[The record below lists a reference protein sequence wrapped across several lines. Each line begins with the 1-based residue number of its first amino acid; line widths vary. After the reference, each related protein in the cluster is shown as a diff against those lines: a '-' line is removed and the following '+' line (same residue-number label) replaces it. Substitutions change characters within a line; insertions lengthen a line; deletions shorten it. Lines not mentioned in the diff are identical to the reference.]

1 MTTIYQVVTTSGIV
15 KGTFVFLD
23 DAQDFIKTKEPL
35 CRIIPLPVEITKT
48 TRGRK
53 SDEKKND
60 YGSNQSL

>member
-1 MTTIYQVVTTSGIV
+1 MTTIYQVVTTNGIV

-35 CRIIPLPVEITKT
+35 CRIIPLTVEITKP

-53 SDEKKND
+53 RDERKE
-60 YGSNQSL
+60 

>member
-1 MTTIYQVVTTSGIV
+1 MTTIYQVVALDGII

-35 CRIIPLPVEITKT
+35 CRIVPLTVEITKP

-53 SDEKKND
+53 SDERKE
-60 YGSNQSL
+60 

>member
-35 CRIIPLPVEITKT
+35 CRIIPLTAEITKT

-53 SDEKKND
+53 SDERKK
-60 YGSNQSL
+60 

>member
-1 MTTIYQVVTTSGIV
+1 MTTIYQVVALDGII

-35 CRIIPLPVEITKT
+35 CRIVPLTVEITKT

-53 SDEKKND
+53 GDERKE
-60 YGSNQSL
+60 